1 MLTGDDYFDSNEFR
15 DLLKSYEES
24 VRSGVPIFLDTDD
37 LTDIADYYQLI
48 GNNESANKA
57 IENALEIDSGAV
69 LPLIFKIRQALQNYD
84 IKTAKRYFCQITDKD
99 NPDYKFIKA
108 EIFLYQNLIDEADK
122 YLQDYFKEIPYED
135 NEDFIIDIANLYLDY
150 NQNNKALKWLGI
162 SNRQQDCVIKELLHV
177 LFLD

>member
-48 GNNESANKA
+48 GNNISADKA
-57 IENALEIDSGAV
+57 IDNALEIDSGAV
-69 LPLIFKIRQALQNYD
+69 LPLIFKIRQALQNCD
-84 IKTAKRYFCQITDKD
+84 IKSAKQYFCQITDKD

-108 EIFLYQNLIDEADK
+108 FGNIEHLLQNLGYIVYTTKHDSFGTIENNAIQLKK
-122 YLQDYFKEIPYED
+122 YI
-135 NEDFIIDIANLYLDY
+135 
-150 NQNNKALKWLGI
+150 NQ
-162 SNRQQDCVIKELLHV
+162 
-177 LFLD
+177 